1 MNTSSVPSGDK
12 AAFFYGWIVVLA
24 AALIYAI
31 ALWPTICF
39 GVFVKPLAQQF
50 GWLRSEVTG
59 AFGLFMMIVGA
70 MSIVAGFAV
79 DRFGPRVTSLTGGL
93 LLGLGL
99 FLAAKVENLRQFYLC
114 YSIMGGLGVAFLI
127 VPLMATIPRWFVQR
141 RGLALGIVFSSG
153 GLGGMILSP
162 LTQHWI
168 TAYGWREAFEIAGIG
183 AACVILAMG
192 LLMKKDP
199 SEMGLQAFGEETVP
213 SGEQVVGANHSHDN
227 MAAGDARNY
236 TVKQALNSP
245 AFWIYNLSVILMFS
259 GIMMAQIHMVPYA
272 TDVGIAESV
281 AALALG
287 VAAASNALGRLV
299 MGAASDRIGTKR
311 ALTYSMLLASLA
323 LFILP
328 AISHAWML
336 YLFAIMFG
344 FAYGG
349 VIPQNPR
356 VIGGLFGT
364 RFLGGIMGIAAVF
377 TVLGPALGPML
388 GAFVYDRLGSYQT
401 AFLAGGALVLLAIG
415 LVLLLDL
422 PVPPRVTQRMRNHG

>member
-1 MNTSSVPSGDK
+1 MNTFPVPSGDK
-12 AAFFYGWIVVLA
+12 AALFYGWVIVLA
-24 AALIYAI
+24 AALIYAV

-79 DRFGPRVTSLTGGL
+79 DRFGPRVTSLAGGL

-99 FLAAKVENLRQFYLC
+99 FFAAKVENLRQFYLA

-141 RGLALGIVFSSG
+141 RGLALGIVFSAG

-168 TAYGWREAFEIAGIG
+168 TAYGWREAFEIAGLG
-183 AACVILAMG
+183 AACVILTMG

-199 SEMGLQAFGEETVP
+199 AEMGLRAFGEETTP
-213 SGEQVVGANHSHDN
+213 SREQGVGATSVHTAHVATS
-227 MAAGDARNY
+227 DARNH
-236 TVKQALNSP
+236 TVRQALGSP
-245 AFWIYNLSVILMFS
+245 AFWIYNLSVILMFC

-299 MGAASDRIGTKR
+299 MGAVSDRIGTRR
-311 ALTYSMLLASLA
+311 ALIYSMLLASLA

-336 YLFAIMFG
+336 YLFAVMFG

-356 VIGGLFGT
+356 IIGGLFGT

-377 TVLGPALGPML
+377 TVLGPALGPLL
-388 GAFVYDRLGSYQT
+388 GAFVYDRLGSYQI
-401 AFLAGGALVLLAIG
+401 AFLVGGTLVLLAIG

-422 PVPPRVTQRMRNHG
+422 PVPSRAHGE